1 MTTPDPFDVGAILSA
16 ALTASGLSAAD
27 VARATG
33 IPPSHLSRL
42 LRDPNARAP
51 AARRVLEACGC
62 RVEVTEGKRG
72 RKARE

>member
-1 MTTPDPFDVGAILSA
+1 MTAPNPFDVGALLSA
-16 ALTASGLSAAD
+16 ALAASGLTAAA

-62 RVEVTEGKRG
+62 RVEVAGEKRG